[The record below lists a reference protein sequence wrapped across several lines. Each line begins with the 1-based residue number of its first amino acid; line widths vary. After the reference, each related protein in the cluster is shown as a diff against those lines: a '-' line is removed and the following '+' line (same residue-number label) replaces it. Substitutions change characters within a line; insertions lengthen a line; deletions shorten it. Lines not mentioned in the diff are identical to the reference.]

1 MKKGL
6 YLLAA
11 ITVAASSAMASKAR
25 LKALSNTTAIT
36 DVQSIFTNPADVH
49 YVGDF
54 VTFEMGDADM
64 NSYNPPPYVAN
75 LYESDPDAEGG
86 FIRTMGDS
94 KFGFYLGKTSSN
106 VTALRAG
113 ASLAINNADSE
124 IFLSHENPF
133 EVFYGAKAGDMNW
146 ALSFNYSNSDQKG
159 AAAVTT
165 DDKKQS
171 AMGMRLGVKTDIWG
185 AYANIGL
192 QNTAKTDSA
201 KFTGTSGL
209 VLGGHYYVDT
219 MKFVLKYDMAGAKAE
234 DNGGTEQYKK
244 DYTTTTLGF
253 TNAWKS
259 EGSMAFYGLSYVMAN
274 EKNKLTSTKADTNTM
289 PFTLGAEVLATSWM
303 KLRGSVSQNLLMG
316 STKTDTTGAD
326 TINHNTTTAAGAGFI
341 WGKNNLDIVMTMG
354 TDGSLNT
361 ATLGTNAA
369 YTYMF

>member
-64 NSYNPPPYVAN
+64 NSYAGG
-75 LYESDPDAEGG
+75 DPDAEGG

-94 KFGFYLGKTSSN
+94 KFGFYLGKTSPN
-106 VTALRAG
+106 VTFLRASAAAAG
-113 ASLAINNADSE
+113 S
-124 IFLSHENPF
+124 FLSHENPF

-146 ALSFNYSNSDQKG
+146 ALSFSYSNSDKKG
-159 AAAVTT
+159 NDGDTT

-201 KFTGTSGL
+201 RFTGTSGL

-234 DNGGTEQYKK
+234 DNAGTEQYKK

-274 EKNKLTSTKADTNTM
+274 EKNKLASTKADTNTM

-316 STKTDTTGAD
+316 NKKTDTTGSD
-326 TINHNTTTAAGAGFI
+326 TIEHNTTTAAGAGFI

-354 TDGSLNT
+354 TDGGLNT